1 MSDHYT
7 RKFDEMIEVLRTAR
21 DFIDRYSDV
30 VDGDY
35 GESRPNEAMRLVGAI
50 DEVLP

>member
-1 MSDHYT
+1 MTALLPVTFEDMA
-7 RKFDEMIEVLRTAR
+7 DVLRTAR

-30 VDGDY
+30 VDGDC
-35 GESRPNEAMRLVGAI
+35 GEPHPNEAMQLVGAI